1 MMPKR
6 ILFVCMGNSCRS
18 VMAQAWLQK
27 RLMEVSHR
35 LTEPVEVSSAG
46 LGAIEGMGA
55 SRETVQLLQRDKLD
69 VSGHMAR
76 LLSDDMIRHADLIFV
91 MEQFQ
96 FLEVLRRVP
105 QAGDK
110 VHLLKTYALPN
121 PDSVEQPNI
130 PDPIGK
136 PAEIYEGCF
145 AEIRDAIERV
155 VQSLVTS
162 SEPER

>member
-1 MMPKR
+1 MPKR
-6 ILFVCMGNSCRS
+6 ILFVCTGNSCRS

-27 RLMEVSHR
+27 RLMDVSHR
-35 LTEPVEVSSAG
+35 LTESVEVSSAG

-55 SRETVQLLQRDKLD
+55 SRETVQLLQRYGLD

-76 LLSDDMIRHADLIFV
+76 LLGDDMIRHADLIFI

-96 FLEVLRRVP
+96 LLDVLRRVP
-105 QAGDK
+105 QARDK
-110 VHLLKTYALPN
+110 VYLLKTYGLPN
-121 PDSVEQPNI
+121 PDAVNQPNI

-136 PAEIYEGCF
+136 PAETYEVCF
-145 AEIRDAIERV
+145 TAIRDAMERV